1 MSNFNETACDYLSCD
16 KHATFCSSETKWINK
31 ILKLAEQYPDEVE
44 IQVLPENNQGMIL
57 AHIPKG
63 WFKLN
68 PPRKRNM
75 TEEQR
80 MAVAERLAT
89 GRKQKD
95 G

>member
-31 ILKLAEQYPDEVE
+31 ILKLHEQYPDEVE

-57 AHIPKG
+57 AHIPKR
-63 WFKLN
+63 WFKIA
-68 PPRKRNM
+68 PPRKSNM

-80 MAVAERLAT
+80 EAMVQRLADARDKRN
-89 GRKQKD
+89 G
-95 G
+95 